1 MSRLHQALR
10 RSRPADPPSA
20 EEEPAGLETYAFGPT
35 RVKAPWRFGP
45 EAPGAGGG
53 PLDPAPAPAADPA
66 PAPAGPPLPAP
77 GRRSWPVWLI
87 AALPA
92 TALCAYLLAHATGH
106 LGTGGGPIRLTG
118 VVSANE
124 VVVAAKTAGRIE
136 RLAVQ
141 EGSWVKQGDRIALLD
156 REELDAERQNQLAL
170 IEQLDAKLRQAR
182 ELVVLEGHRG
192 RGRVAA
198 AEAQLQ
204 VARSQRDEGE
214 SRLDQ
219 LRKDAGRTSS
229 LFAAGL
235 VSRQEVERIDT
246 DVRVAEARLKSLSDQ
261 VARATADLDLAKAE
275 ERRAGVA
282 ERDVEQTE
290 AERAQ
295 ALARLA
301 QVKARVA
308 YTEVE
313 APLAGMVSVRVARE
327 GEVVRLGDPIVTI
340 VDLDDV
346 WVRAEVEESYV
357 NRVVVGQPMDV
368 ELASGERRR
377 GRVTFVAAEAQFA
390 TQRDVSRVKRD
401 VRTFGI
407 KVALE
412 NPDRRLHP
420 GMTAHVALPDPL
432 PTPADGE

>member
-20 EEEPAGLETYAFGPT
+20 EEEPAGLETFAFGPT

-45 EAPGAGGG
+45 ETPGAESPGAEEG
-53 PLDPAPAPAADPA
+53 PPGPA
-66 PAPAGPPLPAP
+66 PAPAGRPLPPP

-87 AALPA
+87 AALAA
-92 TALCAYLLAHATGH
+92 TALCAYLLARATGH
-106 LGTGGGPIRLTG
+106 LGTGGGSIRLTG

-136 RLAVQ
+136 RLDVQ
-141 EGSWVKQGDRIALLD
+141 EGSQVEQGDPIALLD
-156 REELDAERQNQLAL
+156 RAELNAERQSQLAF
-170 IEQLDAKLRQAR
+170 IDQVSAKLRQAR
-182 ELVVLEGHRG
+182 EVAALEGHRG
-192 RGRVAA
+192 RGRVAS

-204 VARSQRDEGE
+204 VARSQRDEGA

-219 LRKDAGRTSS
+219 LRKDAGRMGS
-229 LFAAGL
+229 LFAGGL

-261 VARATADLDLAKAE
+261 VARAEADLDLARAD
-275 ERRAGVA
+275 ERQAGVA
-282 ERDVEQTE
+282 ERDVEQT
-290 AERAQ
+290 RAQ
-295 ALARLA
+295 REQAEAQLA
-301 QVKARVA
+301 QIAARVG
-308 YTEVE
+308 YTEVR
-313 APLAGMVSVRVARE
+313 APLTGMVSVRVARE

-346 WVRAEVEESYV
+346 WVRAEVEESSM
-357 NRVVVGQPMDV
+357 NRVSIGQPMDV
-368 ELASGERRR
+368 ELASGERLR
-377 GRVTFVAAEAQFA
+377 GRVTFVAPEAQFA

-401 VRTFGI
+401 IRTFGI
-407 KVALE
+407 KVALP

-420 GMTAHVALPDPL
+420 GMTAYVVLPDHP
-432 PTPADGE
+432 PASAAGE